1 MRSVIVVLAL
11 AGFLVSSLALR
22 VHYSGDVEP
31 GISKSHWNS
40 SLVNHSSYSVVAGV
54 PVAVFGMV
62 GYAAVG
68 SLAFARRRALTAIF
82 ALVGLA
88 YALYLTK
95 IEAQILGVWCI
106 YCVISLGIVVVI
118 TFLAFGQLIFSSG
131 PGSATRAI

>member
-1 MRSVIVVLAL
+1 MRSIIVVLAL

-22 VHYSGDVEP
+22 VHYSSDIEST
-31 GISKSHWNS
+31 ISKSHWNS

-54 PVAVFGMV
+54 PVAVLGMA

-68 SLAFARRRALTAIF
+68 LLAFARLRALTAIF

-95 IEAQILGVWCI
+95 IEAQILGVWCV
-106 YCVISLGIVVVI
+106 YCVISLTIVVVI
-118 TFLAFGQLIFSSG
+118 TFLAFGQLIFFSG
-131 PGSATRAI
+131 SGSRTRRG